1 MKFLV
6 SNFTFLPAY
15 VGSRFVKSQ
24 NLGPPLQTDPTL
36 VSWYKSK
43 HAGSHSFPVNRMI
56 QTTNAG
62 KAFGTAKFDVSV
74 AEALQPAC
82 PAVCALVKEALQ
94 PQPAAYVTFDED
106 GG

>member
-1 MKFLV
+1 MSV
-6 SNFTFLPAY
+6 
-15 VGSRFVKSQ
+15 
-24 NLGPPLQTDPTL
+24 
-36 VSWYKSK
+36 
-43 HAGSHSFPVNRMI
+43 I